1 MHTPK
6 QNPFDALQ
14 IQDDACD
21 DDDFDDSHLF
31 TVIIRYN
38 TNTNT
43 QFYYFF
49 F

>member
-31 TVIIRYN
+31 TVIILILTLN
-38 TNTNT
+38 
-43 QFYYFF
+43 FIISFF
-49 F
+49 ST